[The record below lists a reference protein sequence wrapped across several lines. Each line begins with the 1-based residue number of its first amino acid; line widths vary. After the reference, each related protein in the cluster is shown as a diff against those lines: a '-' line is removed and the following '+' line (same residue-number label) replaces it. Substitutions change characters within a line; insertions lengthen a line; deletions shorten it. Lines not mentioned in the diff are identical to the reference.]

1 MNLCMHAHFHRRFH
15 LRLWLLVLCSSLLVA
30 CGWFRKEDKKPEYY
44 AAVET
49 PPLTIPETLDQP
61 LAPGALVISAPPTR
75 LPDAELVTV
84 PPRITSANTGNSDN
98 TRLGWSAEGVFLL
111 INDTPESV
119 QRRLNY
125 AIKRAGMALR
135 ETPKE
140 GVIEIDYRHEP
151 EKQEKG
157 FFKRMAFWR
166 DDGPNYSGSYQII
179 TRPDLDNTRIYI
191 KNADGTDSDLEATEH
206 LLNILAQRLG

>member
-1 MNLCMHAHFHRRFH
+1 MNSCIQANFCRRFQP
-15 LRLWLLVLCSSLLVA
+15 RLWLLVLCSSLLVA

-49 PPLTIPETLDQP
+49 PALEIPEALDQP
-61 LAPGALVISAPPTR
+61 LAPGALVISAPPAR

-84 PPRITSANTGNSDN
+84 PPRITSDTTGKSDN

-125 AIKRAGMALR
+125 AIKRAGMTLR
-135 ETPKE
+135 ESPLD
-140 GVIEIDYRHEP
+140 GVIEIDYRHVP
-151 EKQEKG
+151 EKEEKG
-157 FFKRMAFWR
+157 FFSRMAFWR
-166 DDGPNYSGSYQII
+166 DDGPNYSGSYQVI

-191 KNADGTDSDLEATEH
+191 KNADGTDSDLQATEH